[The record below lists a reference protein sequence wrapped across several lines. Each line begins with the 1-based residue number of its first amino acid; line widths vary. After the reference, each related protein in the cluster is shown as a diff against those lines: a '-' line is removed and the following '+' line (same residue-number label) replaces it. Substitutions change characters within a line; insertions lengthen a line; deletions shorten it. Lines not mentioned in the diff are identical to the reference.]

1 MFAASGYALL
11 EMYKE
16 GGFGGENWAFVAVAF
31 VAATITGF
39 VVVKW
44 LLGYIKKHR
53 FTVFAVYRI
62 VLGAALLLWLPALA

>member
-1 MFAASGYALL
+1 
-11 EMYKE
+11 
-16 GGFGGENWAFVAVAF
+16 VAVAF

-62 VLGAALLLWLPALA
+62 VLGAALLLWLPAATG